1 MESLLVNKKDLL
13 NKINSVLDTLNSIK
27 TDIMKDIELDDITMI
42 EDVKESKYKETTKT
56 LTLQKQSKTKRYGD
70 EYESTNGWNEVGDNS
85 VLPNITM

>member
-56 LTLQKQSKTKRYGD
+56 LTPQK
-70 EYESTNGWNEVGDNS
+70 
-85 VLPNITM
+85 

>member
-1 MESLLVNKKDLL
+1 MKTDYLEIN
-13 NKINSVLDTLNSIK
+13 NENIKILDTLNSIK

-56 LTLQKQSKTKRYGD
+56 LTPQKQSKTKRYGD